1 MFFANTIVIATH
13 RRSGMRWTIDALRN
27 NSPDINDSYMSLEQM
42 EADHDA
48 AIPLARFRRRLLNME
63 GRVLVNV
70 HDLPTADS
78 WKGLDERLF
87 ARTVLRNS
95 PTIYVHRDGR
105 DVMVSMYYYMQSFS
119 ETVRNQSFARFLRGE
134 LAPSVDG
141 LALSR
146 PGFWAFH
153 VESWLKKDNL
163 LAVSYDDLETNYEA
177 TLRRMAAFLDVRLHQ
192 SLQPLTM
199 PGPQASAPM
208 LDNMLGLI
216 GVRRRRGSPAEKA
229 RVGKSGDWREL
240 FDKRDRAFFMQE
252 AGAMMRQ
259 LGYVN

>member
-1 MFFANTIVIATH
+1 MFFANTIVVATH

-42 EADHDA
+42 DADHDA
-48 AIPLARFRRRLLNME
+48 AIPLANFRRQLLNME
-63 GRVLVNV
+63 GRVLINV
-70 HDLPTADS
+70 HDLPSAES

-105 DVMVSMYYYMQSFS
+105 DVMVSLYYYMQSFS

-134 LAPSVDG
+134 MAPDAEGFSR
-141 LALSR
+141 SR

-163 LAVSYDDLETNYEA
+163 MAVSYGDLETNYEA
-177 TLRRMAAFLDVRLHQ
+177 TLRRMAAFLDVRLRD
-192 SLQPLTM
+192 SLQPLTL
-199 PGPQASAPM
+199 PGPQDSEPM
-208 LDNMLGLI
+208 LDNMLGRL
-216 GVRRRRGSPAEKA
+216 GVRRRRGSQAEKP
-229 RVGKSGDWREL
+229 RVGKSGDWRKL
-240 FDKRDRAFFMQE
+240 FDKRDSEFFMQE
-252 AGAMMRQ
+252 AGATMRK
-259 LGYVN
+259 LGYAN